1 MFEAFDS
8 IYIVYLSAFA
18 AAIFAVEAAYLVLA
32 APRSYRNSVNHRLR
46 MMRDSLDRESILL
59 QLRRER
65 GLDDSGRLLLPLKA
79 LNRLVLQSGVR
90 IGIGRLA
97 LLVAGLALAV
107 FAGVAIFVGVLWLAA
122 VIALAAS
129 TLGPVALLVYLRTT
143 RHRKFAD
150 QFPEAIDVIVRS
162 LRAGHPVPVAIS
174 MVAREMPDPMGT
186 EFGMVAD
193 EVTYGAD
200 LETAVR
206 NLQFRVGQP
215 DLHLFVTSIAIQV
228 STGGNLREI
237 LQNLAAVIRGRI
249 KMRRKIKSVTSEAR
263 TSAMILTGLP
273 PVFFTL
279 MQILAPH
286 FYGEIWDTSL
296 VQVGLGG
303 TAGWM
308 LVGILLMYKMTK
320 FRI

>member
-1 MFEAFDS
+1 MFEALNS
-8 IYIVYLSAFA
+8 VYLIYLCAFA
-18 AAIFAVEAAYLVLA
+18 AAIFGAEAVYLLFA
-32 APRSYRNSVNHRLR
+32 SPRSYRETVNHRLR
-46 MMRDSLDRESILL
+46 VMRDSLDRESILL

-65 GLDDSGRLLLPLKA
+65 GLDGGGGFLLPLKA
-79 LNRLVLQSGVR
+79 LNRLILQSGLR
-90 IGIGRLA
+90 IGMTRIA
-97 LLVAGLALAV
+97 LCVAVLAV
-107 FAGVAIFVGVLWLAA
+107 AVFIGALVVTAAPLIAAG
-122 VIALAAS
+122 IALISA
-129 TLGPVALLVYLRTT
+129 TLGPVVLLMSLRSA

-150 QFPEAIDVIVRS
+150 QFPDAIDVIVRS
-162 LRAGHPVPVAIS
+162 LRAGHPVPVAIT
-174 MVAREMPDPMGT
+174 MVAREMPDPIGT

-215 DLHLFVTSIAIQV
+215 DLHLFVTSVAIQA

-237 LQNLAAVIRGRI
+237 LQNLAAVIRSRI

-263 TSAMILTGLP
+263 TSAIILSALP

-279 MQILAPH
+279 MQFLAPH
-286 FYGEIWDTSL
+286 FYGRIWHTEI
-296 VQVGLGG
+296 VHIGLGG
-303 TAGWM
+303 AAAWM
-308 LVGILLMYKMTK
+308 LVGVLIMYKMTK